1 MPPCQATENRS
12 NAQEQEHCWGD
23 SSNASLLR
31 QDSLAY
37 SVSDC
42 GSANYFEDFMD
53 ESFETYC
60 DRMDSKE
67 VVVIFDNGFH
77 PSVICQGQQQ
87 AIDQDMM
94 DKVKNMRISSQQQ
107 QDRPAQKHG
116 NDHQAW
122 QFPQSVSNY
131 KENSH
136 GAGFHQMRRSSQHT
150 AMAS

>member
-1 MPPCQATENRS
+1 MPPCQATDTRSSS
-12 NAQEQEHCWGD
+12 NAPQEQDCWGGS

-42 GSANYFEDFMD
+42 GSNYFEDYMD

-67 VVVIFDNGFH
+67 VVVIFENGFH
-77 PSVICQGQQQ
+77 PLESVVCEGQQQ
-87 AIDQDMM
+87 VIDQDMM
-94 DKVKNMRISSQQQ
+94 DKVKNMRISSQQ
-107 QDRPAQKHG
+107 DRSTAQKHG
-116 NDHQAW
+116 SEQAW
-122 QFPQSVSNY
+122 QFPEPVSNY

-136 GAGFHQMRRSSQHT
+136 ACFHQMRSSHT